1 MYRKLDTSGKIS
13 ALEAFVSL
21 PQSKRTQGM
30 ILDALMGKEPA
41 LAGTAAT
48 VGARLKIPTI
58 VSGLISAYST
68 QYEQRAF
75 EAVQAIFGAM
85 GALAAE
91 ETHAIL
97 NRHSDDS
104 HPGVRQA
111 ARAALKSVDGA
122 IRRRAM
128 ENGGQAGFL
137 PGRRSFLPPPAES
150 FESQV
155 PDTQIVKVAGSY
167 EAIIQTTKGT
177 IAVRLKRTDARETV
191 KNFVS
196 LIGRGFYNNLLF
208 HRVVPGFIVQTG
220 DPKGSGWGGPGYAI
234 PCETHPTSFVRG
246 TVGMALTGRDTGGS
260 QFFITQG
267 PAPHLDG
274 RYTAFGQVVQGLE
287 VVDSITV
294 GDRIL
299 SVELRSDR

>member
-1 MYRKLDTSGKIS
+1 
-13 ALEAFVSL
+13 
-21 PQSKRTQGM
+21 
-30 ILDALMGKEPA
+30 
-41 LAGTAAT
+41 
-48 VGARLKIPTI
+48 
-58 VSGLISAYST
+58 
-68 QYEQRAF
+68 
-75 EAVQAIFGAM
+75 M

-167 EAIIQTTKGT
+167 EAIIQTKKE
-177 IAVRLKRTDARETV
+177 RSR
-191 KNFVS
+191 
-196 LIGRGFYNNLLF
+196 
-208 HRVVPGFIVQTG
+208 
-220 DPKGSGWGGPGYAI
+220 SGEA
-234 PCETHPTSFVRG
+234 
-246 TVGMALTGRDTGGS
+246 D
-260 QFFITQG
+260 
-267 PAPHLDG
+267 
-274 RYTAFGQVVQGLE
+274 
-287 VVDSITV
+287 
-294 GDRIL
+294 
-299 SVELRSDR
+299 